1 MPDKKWRQRKVNSFR
16 CSDDLLEKILG
27 EAARRN
33 TTFSG
38 YVRDAAIA
46 EMNRRRWIVS

>member
-1 MPDKKWRQRKVNSFR
+1 MTDKKWRQRKVKSFR
-16 CSDDLLEKILG
+16 CSDELLEMILG
-27 EAARRN
+27 EVARRS